1 MEKYLITPD
10 DIAVQ
15 VIERHYS
22 VKEVAEL
29 LTVSVYW
36 VYDRLKTGELTP
48 VVELGTSKAKQRI
61 PASAVQKY
69 LDQRTYNRDN

>member
-15 VIERHYS
+15 VVERHYS

-29 LTVSVYW
+29 LKVGLDF
-36 VYDRLKTGELTP
+36 VYDRLKTGELSP
-48 VVELGTSKAKQRI
+48 VVELGASRGKQRI
-61 PASAVQKY
+61 PASALQKY
-69 LDQRTYNRDN
+69 LDQRTYTRDN